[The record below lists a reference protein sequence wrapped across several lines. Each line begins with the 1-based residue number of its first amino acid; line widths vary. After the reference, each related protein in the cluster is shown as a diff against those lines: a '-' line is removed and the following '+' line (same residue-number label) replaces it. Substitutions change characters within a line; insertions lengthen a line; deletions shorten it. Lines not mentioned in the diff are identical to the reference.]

1 MGVGPIQVSDY
12 SQYHYLGSNVVKTI
26 INHPPITINGW
37 YKPFPN
43 GVVFDIVLPTKLY
56 KWYMHMNDNAI

>member
-43 GVVFDIVLPTKLY
+43 GVVF
-56 KWYMHMNDNAI
+56 